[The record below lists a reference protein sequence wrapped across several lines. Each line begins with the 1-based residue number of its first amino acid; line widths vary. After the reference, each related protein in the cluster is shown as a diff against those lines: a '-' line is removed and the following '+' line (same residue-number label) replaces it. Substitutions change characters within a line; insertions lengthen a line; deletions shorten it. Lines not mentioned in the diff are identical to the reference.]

1 MESFEYTGLIFKH
14 SHFILWYNVMIVDIK
29 IYNKVIYNLHV
40 LDSLF
45 LSPLSNCLLKVMI
58 IVSPLFIMNPPCHLL
73 PCGPW
78 NLTMNSLSP
87 PRIVTSCL
95 LSILIQV
102 KDAKIHCFFIN
113 NMKNKSFT
121 YNMYH
126 HTIHLKLQMILYIY
140 YQLF

>member
-1 MESFEYTGLIFKH
+1 MNRKVFKARRTAKSYVFSQIRLIQTTMESFEYTGLIFTH
-14 SHFILWYNVMIVDIK
+14 SHFTLWYNVMIVDIK

-40 LDSLF
+40 LDRLF

-58 IVSPLFIMNPPCHLL
+58 IVSPLFIIIPWCHLL

-102 KDAKIHCFFIN
+102 KDAKIHWFFY
-113 NMKNKSFT
+113 K
-121 YNMYH
+121 
-126 HTIHLKLQMILYIY
+126 
-140 YQLF
+140 